1 MFCPNC
7 GTKLEDDVK
16 FCPNCGNQI
25 SQNDSSSQAANDVE
39 PAKEVETVENTAV
52 ENASV
57 ENPTNAGD
65 ANTVQNNG
73 YQNPNGG
80 YQFAGYQSPNGGY
93 QNPNG
98 GYQNPNGGYQNPN
111 GGYQNN
117 GYQNGNLGYNAPN
130 ATASKDWLKDKR
142 IWALGGVVVA
152 VLVLILCLAFRP
164 KTVKLDKYVKITTEG
179 YNSVGTA
186 KAQFDTTAFM
196 HDYRGKI
203 KLNKKAF
210 EEDSSALSKL
220 SLTVLSGEASDY
232 EVANAFAFLVSNS
245 GKLDKSRD
253 LKNGDTVRYDWDKL
267 DTEKLE
273 RYFKV
278 KVKAKGVSTTVS
290 GLEDVKTKDI
300 FKGVEVKFS
309 GRNGSGYGRIT
320 GSQYSYYM
328 TIIDGSNLKN
338 GDKVTVEVKKDRISD
353 FIKVYGFAPAKSTKT
368 FKVSGLT
375 EYLSDLSKLNDK
387 QIEFAKKQTEDY
399 ITASFAKSANLVT
412 GSDPKY
418 VGMYLLTRK
427 NSSYGANEL
436 YVVYSYTVTSV
447 DGRFDPVTLYM
458 PVRFTNVTV
467 GEDSLKLLTASIDG
481 RTTVGGTVILHGY
494 TDGNEMYK
502 NIVTAHMDNYDHG
515 VLGSDLE
522 AFGK

>member
-7 GTKLEDDVK
+7 GTKLEDGVK

-25 SQNDSSSQAANDVE
+25 SQNDSTSQAANNVE
-39 PAKEVETVENTAV
+39 PAKEAETVENTTV

-57 ENPTNAGD
+57 ENPTVENPTNAGD
-65 ANTVQNNG
+65 TNTVQNNG

-80 YQFAGYQSPNGGY
+80 YQFAGY

-117 GYQNGNLGYNAPN
+117 GYQNGNLGYNTGNGNVN
-130 ATASKDWLKDKR
+130 ANNLLKDKR
-142 IWALGGVVVA
+142 IWAAGGILIA
-152 VLVLILCLAFRP
+152 VFIMVLCLAFRP

-309 GRNGSGYGRIT
+309 GRNGSGYGRVT

-328 TIIDGSNLKN
+328 TIVDGSNLKN
-338 GDKVTVEVKKDRISD
+338 GDKVTVEIKKDRISD

-375 EYLSDLSKLNDK
+375 EYLSELSKLNDK

-418 VGMYLLTRK
+418 VGMYLLNRK

-436 YVVYSYTVTSV
+436 YVVYSYTVSSV

-458 PVRFTNVTV
+458 PVRYINVTV
-467 GEDSLKLLTASIDG
+467 GEDTLKLLTASIEG
-481 RTTVGGTVILHGY
+481 RTTVGGTVILHGF

-502 NIVTAHMDNYDHG
+502 NIVTAHMDNYDHD